1 MDQILHKLTRREM
14 LKTATCGFGGLALTG
29 MNFGKDASPNSLV
42 PKTALF
48 SSACQKSNFYFYGRR
63 PEPCG
68 YF

>member
-14 LKTATCGFGGLALTG
+14 LKTATCGFGELLTG
-29 MNFGKDASPNSLV
+29 MNFGKAASPNSLV

-48 SSACQKSNFYFYGRR
+48 PQRAKRVILFYGRR